1 MHLIRRT
8 FVKICD
14 FRPTKALETIYKW
27 VLAKDTA
34 EYLQGCDEL
43 SCILFI
49 ADAENKEKKMHWTNL
64 QNLFCCI
71 MNFLSFHVKTV
82 CGMEEDRQSPWVKR
96 FAHKCFIFTTIC
108 ILIFTHICICLPWLK
123 RSIQKC
129 FIFTPTWWFLFV
141 FAFAFVLVFSS

>member
-1 MHLIRRT
+1 MWHSSNVAIGDHFQVSLGKWHCRIFIRLWWIVLHFFHRR
-8 FVKICD
+8 C
-14 FRPTKALETIYKW
+14 RKW
-27 VLAKDTA
+27 K
-34 EYLQGCDEL
+34 
-43 SCILFI
+43 
-49 ADAENKEKKMHWTNL
+49 NL
-64 QNLFCCI
+64 QNLFCGI
-71 MNFLSFHVKTV
+71 LDFLSFHVKTV

-108 ILIFTHICICLPWLK
+108 IFIFTHICICLPWLK